1 MVMDQILGGEGTFLL
16 SLLATV
22 STSPNRRGL
31 REPSGG
37 FMGLTCRGW
46 GRRGGERAA
55 GCH

>member
-55 GCH
+55 RL